1 MVDSKK
7 QNTAKHIENQGE
19 YQTEGKSN
27 KINASTH
34 YATCDARMTAFGGLL
49 SFVKFIDL
57 LKFEEV
63 FEQYFV
69 MPKRQCSIGH
79 YKMFVGIMVLIFI
92 GFQRL
97 GHFAYIQTD
106 SMICGLLDVTKLPVI
121 STFWR
126 FLRSMG
132 YNQARSLLRMSGVL
146 RKRVWELCGIEYTE
160 IGIDIDTTVSTVYGE
175 IEGSRKGHNTKHR
188 GKKGLRPVLLFIEQT
203 REYICGSQRR
213 GETITNN
220 EVARQILEIDKLLPA
235 CVKKVLIRGDGE
247 FIGVESI
254 AACERRGYSFIFGN
268 RRCSPP
274 FPNDGWYRYK
284 EFEYNEVLYQ
294 PLGWEKPMRFVVM
307 RIPKGQ
313 KEARQ
318 LDLFD
323 DGTFMYRIFV
333 TNLTQRPHK
342 VIIRYDKRADV
353 ENCIG
358 EAQRE
363 GILAIPSKNFH
374 ANGMFFQLVMLT
386 YNLWR
391 WMKLTAGNRYNS
403 AYSEENEDH
412 CSEDSPAMTAVD
424 KVIIDN
430 TIRIARLKMLFVPA
444 KVVNHA
450 DKITIKYSSHDART
464 EGIIDFLKYLDKRRS
479 EKISWKDDRR
489 ISPYKKTA

>member
-1 MVDSKK
+1 MDSKK
-7 QNTAKHIENQGE
+7 QNTAKHIENQE
-19 YQTEGKSN
+19 ENQTAEKSN

-49 SFVKFIDL
+49 SFVKFIDV

-63 FEQYFV
+63 FKRYFV
-69 MPKRQCSIGH
+69 VPKRQCSIGH
-79 YKMFVGIMVLIFI
+79 YRMLVGVIVLIFI

-97 GHFAYIQTD
+97 GHFAYIKTD

-132 YNQARSLLRMSGVL
+132 YNQARSLLRISGVL
-146 RKRVWELCGIEYTE
+146 RKRVWELSGIVYTD
-160 IGIDIDTTVSTVYGE
+160 INIDIDTTVSTVYGD

-213 GETITNN
+213 GETITNL
-220 EVARQILEIDKLLPA
+220 EVARQILEIDKLLPE
-235 CVKKVLIRGDGE
+235 CVKNVLIRGDGE
-247 FIGVESI
+247 FIGWESI
-254 AACERRGYSFIFGN
+254 SACQRRGYSFIFGN
-268 RRCSPP
+268 RRCNPP
-274 FPNDGWYRYK
+274 FSTEGWYQYK
-284 EFEYNEVLYQ
+284 DFEYNEIFYQ
-294 PLGWEKPMRFVVM
+294 PLGWEKPMRFVAM

-313 KEARQ
+313 KEDRQ

-323 DGTFMYRIFV
+323 DGTFMYRVFV

-342 VIIRYDKRADV
+342 VITRYDKRADV

-374 ANGMFFQLVMLT
+374 TNGMFFQLVMLT
-386 YNLWR
+386 YNIWR
-391 WMKLTAGNRYNS
+391 WMKLTAGNRYN
-403 AYSEENEDH
+403 DT
-412 CSEDSPAMTAVD
+412 CSEDDDEQCPEDSPVRTLD
-424 KVIIDN
+424 KSIIDN
-430 TIRIARLKMLFVPA
+430 TIRIARLKILFVPA

-450 DKITIKYSSHDART
+450 DKITLKYSSHDTRT
-464 EGIIDFLKYLDKRRS
+464 EGIIDFLEYLDKRRS
-479 EKISWKDDRR
+479 EKIMWKDDNR